1 MDVIY
6 GWAAVDTQTAHV
18 SKQQGSVGL
27 VPDCERQGFQKTLN
41 K

>member
-1 MDVIY
+1 MIY
-6 GWAAVDTQTAHV
+6 GRAAVDTETAHV
-18 SKQQGSVGL
+18 SKQQGSLGL